1 MKSLGKFRFS
11 FLRARFFA
19 DFLRISYI
27 EEAWAS
33 LFFCVFSLFAFCW
46 GEMIDASVF
55 RTNNDHTS
63 LKRYSIPTF
72 TKTRKRERGRERV
85 N

>member
-11 FLRARFFA
+11 FYARFFA
-19 DFLRISYI
+19 DFLRISHI
-27 EEAWAS
+27 EEAWGI
-33 LFFCVFSLFAFCW
+33 FRFSPTRILL
-46 GEMIDASVF
+46 EMIDASVF

-63 LKRYSIPTF
+63 LKRYSIPTL
-72 TKTRKRERGRERV
+72 TKTRKIERERERE